1 MLTSPLTPPT
11 QVPTAYV
18 VLNPATSAYT
28 NEMDILSDIRKFVD
42 TRVTPY
48 KQLRGGVHPISV
60 LPKNPT
66 GKLVRGDLPARKA
79 MTKMMAE
86 PRAKL

>member
-1 MLTSPLTPPT
+1 MLSEKAKSAAD
-11 QVPTAYV
+11 QNA
-18 VLNPATSAYT
+18 VLQN
-28 NEMDILSDIRKFVD
+28 IRNSID

-48 KQLRGGVHPISV
+48 KKLRGGVHAIAV

-79 MTKMMAE
+79 MTAMLAKSK
-86 PRAKL
+86 AKL